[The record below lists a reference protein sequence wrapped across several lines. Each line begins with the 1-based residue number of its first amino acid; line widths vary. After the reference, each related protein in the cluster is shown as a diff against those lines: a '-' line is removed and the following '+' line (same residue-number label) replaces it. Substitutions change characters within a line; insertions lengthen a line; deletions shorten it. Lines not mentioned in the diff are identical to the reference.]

1 MRMRIIIQAVTCHYF
16 SCGAMGMARIAGIVC
31 WLALLVFTDVAQGAP
46 SPPRYVE
53 KYIEQA
59 VDHFNYELHD
69 TFSERY
75 FLSSK
80 LPASKCS

>member
-1 MRMRIIIQAVTCHYF
+1 MRMRIIIQAVTCHF
-16 SCGAMGMARIAGIVC
+16 ICGTMGMARIAGIVC
-31 WLALLVFTDVAQGAP
+31 WLALLVFDVAEGAP

-80 LPASKCS
+80 LRASKCS